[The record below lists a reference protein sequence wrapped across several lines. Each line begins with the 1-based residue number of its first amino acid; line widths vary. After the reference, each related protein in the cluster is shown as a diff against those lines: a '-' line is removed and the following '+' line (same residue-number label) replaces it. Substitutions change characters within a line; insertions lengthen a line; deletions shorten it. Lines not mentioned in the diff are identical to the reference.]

1 MFTPFL
7 GEIRLFGGTFAPIGW
22 LFCQGQILSVND
34 YPDLFKIISNR
45 FGGDGVTTFALP
57 DMQGRVPL
65 HFGSLPLGLH
75 DGLVNV
81 LLATGELPVHTHAAR
96 ASGIGTTD
104 NPQNSFWAGTTV
116 PMYDSPPATT
126 TLNPYSITLAG
137 GNKFHENRI
146 PYLAL
151 NFIIAIKGDVPQ

>member
-7 GEIRLFGGTFAPIGW
+7 GEIRLFGGSFAPAGW
-22 LFCQGQILSVND
+22 LFCQGQILSVGD
-34 YPDLFKIISNR
+34 YPDLFKVISNR

-65 HFGSLPLGLH
+65 HWGPMPLGFH

-81 LLATGELPVHTHAAR
+81 MLATAELPQHTHTAF
-96 ASGIGTTD
+96 ASKIGTTD
-104 NPQNSFWAGTTV
+104 NPQGSFWAGVTV

-137 GNKFHENRI
+137 GNGSHENRI
-146 PYLAL
+146 PYLAM
-151 NFIIAIKGDVPQ
+151 NFIISTTGDLPQ